1 MGNAK
6 AAQKTGAAVGVEVGL
21 VWAWQDYVS
30 SLVFGW
36 VFVCRAIE
44 SMARNAEY
52 WFESINSC
60 GCRWNYSLESN

>member
-6 AAQKTGAAVGVEVGL
+6 ASQKMGGGGAWA
-21 VWAWQDYVS
+21 WAWQDYVS

-52 WFESINSC
+52 
-60 GCRWNYSLESN
+60 